1 MTKVI
6 DDTGTLCDQFA
17 ATAAATAAAH
27 ASEPAVRTA
36 DGALV

>member
-17 ATAAATAAAH
+17 ATAAATA
-27 ASEPAVRTA
+27 SEPAVRTA